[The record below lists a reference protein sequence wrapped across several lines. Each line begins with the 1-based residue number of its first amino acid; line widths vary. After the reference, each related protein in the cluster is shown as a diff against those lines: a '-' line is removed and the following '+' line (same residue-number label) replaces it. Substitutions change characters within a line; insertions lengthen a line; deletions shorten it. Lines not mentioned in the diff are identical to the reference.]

1 MRIFTI
7 AVVSCALARPLAA
20 QSAADLIRGRV
31 VDDSS
36 RAVAGASVF
45 ITRGPDRL
53 VQQTTTDSA
62 GRYRSQ
68 FENGTGDYLVSVSA
82 PGLKA
87 ARRRVQ
93 RVGTERELIADFILS
108 RDLATLAAVK
118 VTAEKPV
125 RARNSVGKF
134 NTPEPGANEAWSGG
148 VNGQVAPGQAGD
160 INAIAGTVPGV
171 TMTAGGPSIMGA
183 PSSSNLNTLNGM
195 ALPGGSLPRAA
206 RTETR
211 VTGATF
217 DPTRGGFSGANI
229 DTRLSPGDRDYQQ
242 RNAYFTL
249 DAPQLQATD
258 AVGRSLGLL
267 NQSFR
272 GSIGADGELIR
283 KTLTYNIALDLSR
296 SSSDPATLLGGS
308 SDAWQRAGVAPDSV
322 NRLLQLAT
330 AARIPTGGGSIP
342 TSRQRDAISW
352 LGRLDDVRDSLR
364 TLTLTTYASRS
375 SEGALG
381 FGPLATP
388 ASGGRNEERTMGG
401 QFTHSVYVGPGRWVL
416 MQNKLSASRVTQR
429 STPYLVLPG
438 ATVLV
443 RSASD
448 AAANDVASLT
458 LGGSPWIATDDARWI
473 VEGSNEL
480 ITNKRGTKHRFKSL
494 LWGRAD
500 GLRQSGLPNSLG
512 QYAYNSLADFAANR
526 PASYSRTISQPT
538 RSAESYNGALAI
550 AHQWNKSRWF
560 SMLYG
565 ARVEANAF
573 GGTPPVNSALDAA
586 LGVRSGVAPTRVHV
600 SPRMGF
606 SYTYS
611 RAKDNG
617 NGMSMNQLG
626 SFQRAVM
633 GFVRGGI
640 GEFRDLY
647 KPSTLADAVAGSGLV
662 GSTLGLSCVGAAV
675 PVPDWNSLAANPGAL
690 PTSCVDGTS
699 ALAERAPSVTLIDPS
714 FDVPRSWRASLGWAS
729 SVGKW
734 TVKVDGLASYD
745 LSQPSTLDA
754 NFAGVSRFALSSEG
768 DRAMFVSPA
777 AIDAVSGA
785 VSARESR
792 RSNAFGRVAQRTS
805 DLRGYGGQ
813 LTGTIAPDV
822 FKFRSKLQVY
832 TSASYTLQRLQQQF
846 RGFDG
851 ATFNDPRAKE
861 WAVGSNEAR
870 HAFVLQGGIGIPK
883 VGFFTLFSRIQSGM
897 PFTPLV
903 QGDINGDGRANDR
916 AFVPSLGGTTD
927 PALAAQLRAL
937 LAASPGN
944 VRSCLESQLG
954 AVAGRN
960 SCRGA
965 WTQSMNLQWQPR
977 VPIKVQGR
985 NIVANVAFQNPLG
998 GLDQMLHGAANL
1010 RGWGT
1015 RAAPDPTLLVPRGF
1029 DASTQRFRYDV
1040 NPRFG
1045 DTRAFRTLSREPFR
1059 VTVDFSINFSTPY
1072 DVQQLRRAI
1081 EPVRTPRGWERR
1093 TVDSLTA
1100 FYMDKSS
1107 SVHRVLLA
1115 ESDSLFLT
1123 RDQID
1128 KLVTADS
1135 VFGNRVREIYRPLAE
1150 YLATLP
1156 GGVPG
1161 KAALDSANAVD
1172 KRYWVIFWEQVDV
1185 VSPIVTAQQR
1195 ELMPFLKN
1203 IFAVTEKD
1211 RKNSKWYM
1219 GYPVPAVYK
1228 RPKIGSS

>member
-1 MRIFTI
+1 MAAVI
-7 AVVSCALARPLAA
+7 ACFYASALYA
-20 QSAADLIRGRV
+20 QTASDLIRGRV
-31 VDDSS
+31 IDDSS
-36 RAVAGASVF
+36 RVVVGAAVF

-62 GRYRSQ
+62 GRYRSEFQ
-68 FENGTGDYLVSVSA
+68 NGTGDYLVSISA

-87 ARRRVQ
+87 ARRRIQ
-93 RVGTERELIADFILS
+93 RVGVERELVADFILS

-118 VTAEKPV
+118 VTASKPV
-125 RARNSVGKF
+125 RARNNPSAYQ
-134 NTPEPGANEAWSGG
+134 PEPGSSEAWNGG
-148 VNGQVAPGQAGD
+148 VNGQITPGLAGNL
-160 INAIAGTVPGV
+160 NAIAGTIPGITV
-171 TMTAGGPSIMGA
+171 TASGPSVLGA
-183 PSSSNLNTLNGM
+183 PSSSNLTTLNGM
-195 ALPGGSLPRAA
+195 ALPGGTLPRAA
-206 RTETR
+206 RTDTR

-229 DTRLSPGDRDYQQ
+229 DTRLSAGDRNYQQ
-242 RNAYFTL
+242 RNAFFTL

-267 NQSFR
+267 NRSFR
-272 GSIGADGELIR
+272 GSIGADGELVRGAIV
-283 KTLTYNIALDLSR
+283 YNMALDVSR
-296 SSSDPATLLGGS
+296 SSSDPATLLGGG

-322 NRLLQLAT
+322 ARLLQLAGN
-330 AARIPTGGGSIP
+330 ARIPTGGSGIP
-342 TSRQRDAISW
+342 AARQRNDVSW
-352 LGRLDDVRDSLR
+352 LGRIDDVRDSLK
-364 TLTLTTYASRS
+364 TLNLTTFASRS

-381 FGPLATP
+381 FGPLTTP
-388 ASGGRNEERTMGG
+388 AAGG
-401 QFTHSVYVGPGRWVL
+401 QSEDRTIGGQLVHTMYVGPGRYVL
-416 MQNKLSASRVTQR
+416 MQNRISANRVTQR
-429 STPYLVLPG
+429 STPYLDLPG
-438 ATVLV
+438 AIVLV
-443 RSASD
+443 RSATD
-448 AAANDVASLT
+448 AATSDVAALT

-473 VEGSNEL
+473 FEASNEL
-480 ITNKRGTKHRFKSL
+480 VGNKRGTRHRFKTQ

-500 GLRQSGLPNSLG
+500 GLRQNGLPNRVG
-512 QYAYNSLADFAANR
+512 QYSYNSLADFGANR
-526 PASYSRTISQPT
+526 PASYTRTIAQPA
-538 RSAESYNGALAI
+538 RSAESYNGALAV
-550 AHQWNKSRWF
+550 AHQWNRSRFF

-565 ARVEANAF
+565 ARVEANTF
-573 GGTPPVNSALDAA
+573 GGAPPVNSALDAA
-586 LGVRSGVAPTRVHV
+586 LGVQSGRAPARLHV

-617 NGMSMNQLG
+617 NGVNMNELG
-626 SFQRAVM
+626 VFQRNTL

-647 KPSTLADAVAGSGLV
+647 KPSTMADAIAGSGLV
-662 GSTLGLSCVGAAV
+662 GSTLSLSCVGAAV

-690 PTSCVDGTS
+690 PNACVDGTS

-729 SVGKW
+729 NIGRWALKL
-734 TVKVDGLASYD
+734 DGLATYD

-754 NFAGVSRFALSSEG
+754 NFAGVSRFTLPGEG
-768 DRAMFVSPA
+768 NRSMFVTPA
-777 AIDAVSGA
+777 AIDAASGA
-785 VSARESR
+785 VSPRESR
-792 RSNAFGRVAQRTS
+792 RSNAFGRVALRTS

-822 FKFRSKLQVY
+822 FRMRSKVQFF
-832 TSASYTLQRLQQQF
+832 TAASYTLQRLQQQF

-851 ATFNDPRAKE
+851 ATFGDPRTKE

-870 HAFVLQGGIGIPK
+870 HAVVLQGGIGIPK
-883 VGFFTLFSRIQSGM
+883 VGFFTLFSRVQSGL

-916 AFVPSLGGTTD
+916 AFVPALGGATD
-927 PALAAQLRAL
+927 AALAMQLRSL
-937 LAASPGN
+937 LGVSPGN
-944 VRSCLESQLG
+944 VRRCLEAQLG

-985 NIVANVAFQNPLG
+985 NIVTNIAFQNPLG
-998 GLDQMLHGAANL
+998 GIDQMLHGASNL

-1015 RAAPDPTLLVPRGF
+1015 RAAPDPVLLVPRAF
-1029 DASTQRFRYDV
+1029 DAGAQRYRYDI

-1059 VTVDFSINFSTPY
+1059 VTLDFSINFSTPY
-1072 DVQQLRRAI
+1072 DQQQLRRAI

-1093 TVDSLTA
+1093 SVDSLTA
-1100 FYMDKSS
+1100 FYMTKSS
-1107 SVHRVLLA
+1107 SIHRVLLA

-1123 RDQID
+1123 RQQIEQ
-1128 KLVTADS
+1128 LVTADS
-1135 VFGNRVREIYRPLAE
+1135 VFGNRVRENYRPLAE

-1161 KAALDSANAVD
+1161 KAALDSANATD
-1172 KRYWVIFWEQVDV
+1172 KRYWGIFWEQVDIIA
-1185 VSPIVTAQQR
+1185 PLVTAQQR
-1195 ELMPFLKN
+1195 ELMPMLKN
-1203 IFAVTEKD
+1203 ITNVTKEE
-1211 RKNSKWYM
+1211 RKQSQWYI

-1228 RPKIGSS
+1228 RPTIGSS